1 MDILPRCQPP
11 RPKRRGLIGPL
22 PCAILWAVMVLG
34 CGAGHPKSGLEM
46 TGVLRTCPSSPNCV
60 CSDAQDEVHAIAPI
74 QITGSP
80 EAAFEKA
87 RDIIR
92 GWKRCQV
99 IQFEPNFLHAECRS
113 AILRFV
119 DDLELVLHANRHEIA
134 VRSASRVGYSDF
146 GVNRRRVERLR
157 SALIE
162 AGVAL
167 SSSPKDSVKN
177 QSS

>member
-1 MDILPRCQPP
+1 MIL
-11 RPKRRGLIGPL
+11 
-22 PCAILWAVMVLG
+22 A
-34 CGAGHPKSGLEM
+34 CGAGQPKNGLEM
-46 TGVLRTCPSSPNCV
+46 TGVLRECPSSPNCV

-99 IQFEPNFLHAECRS
+99 IQFEPNFLHAECKS
-113 AILRFV
+113 AVLRFV
-119 DDLELVLHANRHEIA
+119 DDLELVLRANRHEIA